1 VTASSLFAS
10 NIKGLRTILTPLQSM
25 NSISILFVAFV
36 LAVGG
41 SLLVYPTSPTLAQM
55 DNTTSSNDTMVSS
68 TTNATG
74 GANATLSQDNSTFT
88 ANGSI
93 AGLIFGSGET
103 STSGT
108 DDSIAGEMGI
118 SVNNETGVSENGTDV
133 VATSNRS
140 TGDMPYI
147 IAGNWNLGVADGN
160 VTGLDAEFTMVHT
173 DGTGRHTHQLMNFVA
188 ANGTLVQ
195 LDENGSGAIFGTV
208 DVSLNGSEKWSDANV
223 VVMIERSS
231 AIMISLD
238 SNATDTHFQ
247 GQPIYGVVDSWVDV
261 NGRELINDAREA
273 GVTAGETVSDTGENI
288 TESAE
293 QVGNQTG
300 QVVENVTNT
309 TGNIIED
316 LGDRVTDLFNGTD
329 N

>member
-1 VTASSLFAS
+1 
-10 NIKGLRTILTPLQSM
+10 
-25 NSISILFVAFV
+25 
-36 LAVGG
+36 
-41 SLLVYPTSPTLAQM
+41 
-55 DNTTSSNDTMVSS
+55 
-68 TTNATG
+68 
-74 GANATLSQDNSTFT
+74 
-88 ANGSI
+88 
-93 AGLIFGSGET
+93 
-103 STSGT
+103 
-108 DDSIAGEMGI
+108 
-118 SVNNETGVSENGTDV
+118 
-133 VATSNRS
+133 
-140 TGDMPYI
+140 MPYI